1 MLVAGLGADGLMLGA
16 RGTPTELGTTAARLG
31 VSVLWFW
38 YVRPWTVVPG
48 ALVFSAGVLA
58 VVGANVVVEVD

>member
-1 MLVAGLGADGLMLGA
+1 MLVAGLGVDGLMLGA
-16 RGTPTELGTTAARLG
+16 LGTLTEPGTAAARLG

-38 YVRPWTVVPG
+38 WVRLWTVAPG
-48 ALVFSAGVLA
+48 ALVVSASVLA